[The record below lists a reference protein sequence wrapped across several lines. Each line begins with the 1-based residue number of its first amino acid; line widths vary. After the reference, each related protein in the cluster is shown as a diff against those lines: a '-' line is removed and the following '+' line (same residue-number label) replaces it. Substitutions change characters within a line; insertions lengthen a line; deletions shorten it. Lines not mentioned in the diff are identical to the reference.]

1 MGLLDN
7 IRGWWRGEQRKAW
20 SFRDPALSSFFGG
33 SESEAGVIVTEDT
46 ALQSS
51 AVWAATRVISEGVAS
66 LPLVLYRRSGEGRVR
81 ASDHPLYNLLKN
93 RPNRYLSSFTF
104 REVLTANALLWGAG
118 YAEIERDLTGRAV
131 ALWLLRPDWMS
142 CGQRPDGAP
151 YYIYQHPTLG
161 EQELE
166 ADQVFYFGGLGGDG
180 IQAYSMIRMARESL
194 GLAMAA
200 ERFGAKLFGSGAK
213 PSGVLTT
220 PSHLSDD
227 AVARLRRDF
236 TAMHSGLSNAHRVAI
251 LENGLQWQS
260 IGIPPEDAQ
269 FLQTRSFQISEVARW
284 FNIPTSKLR
293 DSGGKTYATLEQEN
307 LAFLTETLNPWLIR
321 FEQEVWAKLLLPQ
334 EQDQYYAE
342 HLVDSVLRADIE
354 QRYKAYAIGRN
365 WGFLSVN
372 DVRAKENMP
381 PVPNGDVY
389 LQPLN
394 MQPLQAPSGPSA
406 PSATPAV
413 GVAPTGDPVSAPP
426 PDASAGADN
435 GVVA

>member
-33 SESEAGVIVTEDT
+33 SESEAGVVVTEDT

-93 RPNRYLSSFTF
+93 RPNRFLSSFTF

-142 CGQRPDGAP
+142 CGQREDGAP
-151 YYIYQHPTLG
+151 YYIYQHPVLG

-180 IQAYSMIRMARESL
+180 VQAYSMIRMARESL

-321 FEQEVWAKLLLPQ
+321 FEQEVWAKLLLPH
-334 EQDQYYAE
+334 EREEYYAE

-426 PDASAGADN
+426 PDASAGAVN